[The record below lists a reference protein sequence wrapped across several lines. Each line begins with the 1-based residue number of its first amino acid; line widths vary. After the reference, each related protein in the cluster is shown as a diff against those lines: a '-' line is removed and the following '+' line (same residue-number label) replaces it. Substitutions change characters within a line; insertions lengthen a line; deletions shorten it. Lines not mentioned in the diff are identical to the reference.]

1 MTACTRINRTQ
12 RMQIRKVAVMVEV
25 NGKEV
30 MPETSKLKVLDLFSG
45 ICRWL
50 YPRFG
55 ANRWI

>member
-1 MTACTRINRTQ
+1 
-12 RMQIRKVAVMVEV
+12 MQIRKVAVMVEV